1 MDWLR
6 SFVQQTDP
14 RVALS
19 VVGFLFVVVGAWMAL
34 TFGARRN
41 AHELR
46 GEATFTD
53 LEERS
58 AAIGRRSLRARLGAL
73 LTVVGG
79 LLQLGSVFIPPR

>member
-1 MDWLR
+1 ML
-6 SFVQQTDP
+6 VLQTDP

-34 TFGARRN
+34 TFGSRKSAY
-41 AHELR
+41 ELR

-58 AAIGRRSLRARLGAL
+58 AAVNRRSFRARLGAV
-73 LTVVGG
+73 LTIVGG
-79 LLQLGSVFIPPR
+79 LLQLASVFIPPR